1 MREWLKNIKKMLKEK
16 NIKNNFIGGLMEFWD
31 VYDKNRVNTNEIIER
46 GAKFDDN
53 QFHLVVHACIF
64 NSQGKMLIQQR
75 QPFKNGWANLWD
87 LTVGGS
93 AVAGETSELA
103 VKREV
108 LEEIG
113 YDLKLNGRRPSIS
126 VNFDFGFDDF
136 YIINEDI
143 DIQNLTLQEEEV
155 QAVKWASKEEI
166 IEMIND
172 GSFIPYYESLV
183 HVLFDMRNYYG
194 SHRDRNIK

>member
-1 MREWLKNIKKMLKEK
+1 
-16 NIKNNFIGGLMEFWD
+16 MEFWD

>member
-1 MREWLKNIKKMLKEK
+1 VREWLKNIKKMLKEK